1 MTMQHA
7 CRRTKSVQKE
17 NMELDKACHSLP
29 ADIDTNGVVRS
40 SRDLPPAHY
49 TFQIKNFSVLF
60 EAEVKNC
67 ESGVFE
73 VGGYN
78 WKLVLKTNGKKNSKS
93 HISLYLAI
101 ENQNTLSLGWEAN
114 VNFRFFVFDQIR
126 NKYLCIQDGR
136 VRRFHNLKTEWG
148 FAQLLSHDTL
158 NDPSNGYI
166 VDDSC
171 ILGAEV
177 FVIKGSGRGV
187 CLSMI
192 KQPQTNYFTW
202 RVDNFVVRKNDYYL
216 SDVFI
221 VEGLKWKL
229 GLVYPRGN
237 KATSS
242 DHGFSL
248 SFYLLMAD
256 DLEIITPNRKLYAK
270 FKLRIRDQVNSNH
283 LERTIEHWFSK
294 SNVGFGAPTFS
305 LLRDLKDP
313 SNGYLVDDALLVEC
327 KIDVI
332 SEVKDFSG

>member
-1 MTMQHA
+1 MTMHA
-7 CRRTKSVQKE
+7 GEQRSVQKE

-60 EAEVKNC
+60 DAEVKKC
-67 ESGVFE
+67 ESGLFE

-78 WKLVLKTNGKKNSKS
+78 WRLVLQTNGKKNSKS

-101 ENQNTLSLGWEAN
+101 ENQNTLSLGWEVN
-114 VNFRFFVFDQIR
+114 VKFRFFVFDQIR
-126 NKYLCIQDGR
+126 NKYLCIQDADGIA
-136 VRRFHNLKTEWG
+136 RRFHNLKTEWG
-148 FAQLLSHDTL
+148 FNQLLSHDTL

-177 FVIKGSGRGV
+177 LVMKRTGRGV

-202 RVDNFVVRKNDYYL
+202 RVDNFVARKNDYYY

-221 VEGLKWKL
+221 VEGRKWKL
-229 GLVYPRGN
+229 KLNLRGI
-237 KATSS
+237 KTVA
-242 DHGFSL
+242 DGFLSL
-248 SFYLLMAD
+248 YLQFDASETLT
-256 DLEIITPNRKLYAK
+256 LGRSRLYANYR
-270 FKLRIRDQVNSNH
+270 LQIRDEVKGNH
-283 LERTIEHWFSK
+283 LEETGERWFLDT
-294 SNVGFGAPTFS
+294 VGFGFPSFLS
-305 LLRDLKDP
+305 LRDLMDTSKGYV
-313 SNGYLVDDALLVEC
+313 NGDALSVQCRIEF
-327 KIDVI
+327 IYV
-332 SEVKDFSG
+332 VKEYFSS

>member
-1 MTMQHA
+1 
-7 CRRTKSVQKE
+7 
-17 NMELDKACHSLP
+17 MELDNACHSLP

-40 SRDLPPAHY
+40 SRDLPPADY

-60 EAEVKNC
+60 EAEVEKC
-67 ESGVFE
+67 ESGQFE

-78 WKLVLKTNGKKNSKS
+78 WRLVLKTNGKKNSKN

-101 ENQNTLSLGWEAN
+101 INQSTLSLGWEAN
-114 VNFRFFVFDQIR
+114 VTFRFFVFDQIR
-126 NKYLCIQDGR
+126 NKYLCIQDADGS

-192 KQPQTNYFTW
+192 KQPQTNYFSW
-202 RVDNFVVRKNDYYL
+202 RVDNLDERKDKYCFSDEFSVEGRKC
-216 SDVFI
+216 SDV
-221 VEGLKWKL
+221 VGL
-229 GLVYPRGN
+229 
-237 KATSS
+237 
-242 DHGFSL
+242 D
-248 SFYLLMAD
+248 
-256 DLEIITPNRKLYAK
+256 
-270 FKLRIRDQVNSNH
+270 
-283 LERTIEHWFSK
+283 
-294 SNVGFGAPTFS
+294 APTNWF
-305 LLRDLKDP
+305 LRDLKDP
-313 SNGYLVDDALLVEC
+313 SNGYLVDDALFVEC